1 MIRIVL
7 DGEQAKLV
15 AHSEEM
21 VEICD
26 GDGRVPGRYQP
37 AAFSDRVKVR
47 R

>member
-21 VEICD
+21 VEVCD
-26 GDGRVPGRYQP
+26 GDGRVLGVISP
-37 AAFSDRVKVR
+37 SL
-47 R
+47 